1 MPDLANQ
8 IKLNGLIFR
17 SRVLFTTLS
26 IISTIFIFKFPLKS
40 LLFFQIFFFIGQFF
54 VMPSIR
60 KLADDLRQLPLRNIS
75 QKIVNVRSKRE
86 PIAMIGIR
94 KPSLHFYSK
103 QIVFYE
109 SSSASGLVNLSER
122 FNFGKRSNQ
131 LDQPNYQ
138 SDSFLVVI
146 DKYSKEEKHW
156 LSLIHI
162 SEPTRPS

>member
-1 MPDLANQ
+1 
-8 IKLNGLIFR
+8 
-17 SRVLFTTLS
+17 
-26 IISTIFIFKFPLKS
+26 
-40 LLFFQIFFFIGQFF
+40 
-54 VMPSIR
+54 
-60 KLADDLRQLPLRNIS
+60 
-75 QKIVNVRSKRE
+75 
-86 PIAMIGIR
+86 MIGIR

-156 LSLIHI
+156 NEINSQKLGTYGIYSLLRIKRKDLNFSAKKFKDVGI
-162 SEPTRPS
+162 KSTWKLEKYEKF